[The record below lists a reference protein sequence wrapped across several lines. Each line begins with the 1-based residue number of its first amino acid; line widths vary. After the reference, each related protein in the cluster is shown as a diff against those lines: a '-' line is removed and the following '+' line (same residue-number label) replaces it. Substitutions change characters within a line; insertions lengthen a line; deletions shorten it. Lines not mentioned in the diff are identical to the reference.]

1 MPFPFRALA
10 LAVSLLPFVAV
21 ASGDPVHDARL
32 EGSLQTAVSLNR
44 ILNPYR
50 ITVEVDGASAR
61 LAGEVENEVERRLVE
76 EVALA
81 TSGIEKVDNQVKVNP
96 ELVERPLALRAY
108 ARRTE
113 DVTLTAVIRSR
124 LLWSRLTEKASIEV
138 QSDSGVITLRGRVDN
153 PEAKEL
159 AGVVARTTEGVY
171 LVNNLI
177 SLDTA
182 AIIKAKGQPVDA
194 PSGPQPSDAWI
205 VDKVQSSYS
214 FSRNLDGLNL
224 KVVSQDGLVRLSGE
238 VVSPEQK
245 NIAMDIARQIIGVRG
260 VDADMLK
267 VATKVEG

>member
-1 MPFPFRALA
+1 M
-10 LAVSLLPFVAV
+10 
-21 ASGDPVHDARL
+21 
-32 EGSLQTAVSLNR
+32 
-44 ILNPYR
+44 
-50 ITVEVDGASAR
+50 
-61 LAGEVENEVERRLVE
+61 
-76 EVALA
+76 
-81 TSGIEKVDNQVKVNP
+81 
-96 ELVERPLALRAY
+96 
-108 ARRTE
+108 
-113 DVTLTAVIRSR
+113 
-124 LLWSRLTEKASIEV
+124 WSRLTEKASIEV

-182 AIIKAKGQPVDA
+182 AMIKAKGQPVDA

-224 KVVSQDGLVRLSGE
+224 TVVSQDGLVRLSGE